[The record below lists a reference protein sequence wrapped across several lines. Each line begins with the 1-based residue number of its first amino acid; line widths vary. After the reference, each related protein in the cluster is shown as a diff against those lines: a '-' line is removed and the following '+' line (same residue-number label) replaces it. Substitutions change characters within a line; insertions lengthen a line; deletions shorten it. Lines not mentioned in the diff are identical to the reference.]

1 MSKIEKVISI
11 SLDDK
16 TKTGLDKI
24 EQTFKDVDSSI
35 KKAEGTSANL
45 RKELKQL
52 QNDLLSG
59 KFTGE
64 EFKQAE
70 QRAGE
75 LKDTIS
81 DLSAKIKV
89 LGSDTRTLDGVI
101 SAAEG
106 LAGGFAIAQGAAAL
120 FGDENKE
127 LEKALLKVQSAM
139 AILNGIQ
146 AVANVLQ
153 KESAARVLASTIIER
168 IRNFVK
174 TGSVALN
181 KQETASTVALTV
193 ATGAQTVATQ
203 GATLATKALRIA
215 LISTGIGAI
224 VVGVMALVAAW
235 NEYNDTA
242 EESTETQKD
251 LNDEIEEGIK
261 ANERYRLSTN
271 ELNDIVKL
279 RTKIAL
285 EEARKRGAS
294 DKEMRDIEA
303 AGIQEQINNITKIIQ
318 AQRYRTTI
326 TREERKALVE
336 EQKGL
341 QDELT
346 LLIAKGETDDFLAK
360 KAADKKREDERIKR
374 FEKEKAETIK
384 NGEDIQA
391 ALNRIAQKRLDE
403 EQAYKD
409 KAAAILKGVSE
420 SNETPA
426 QKLEREYRENLAIL
440 EKAHANTLTL
450 TAKFITDKKALE
462 DAAAEETKRK
472 QLSDEQAIADAKL
485 AIQNSY
491 LDSLA
496 GLAGIVGALAGKNK
510 DLQRIALIAESAA
523 GIAKIIINTQ
533 AANSAAVLKYA
544 PLPGGQALS
553 AAEIV
558 ANKISAGIGI
568 AANVV
573 ATSKALSAIGGGGGV
588 SSSSV
593 GGAAPQ
599 AQFNIVGQG
608 PANRLSETV
617 ANREQQPLRA
627 YVVGS
632 DVTSQQSLDRNKIN
646 NSTFL

>member
-193 ATGAQTVATQ
+193 ATGAQAAATE
-203 GATLATKALRIA
+203 GATIATKALRIA

-224 VVGVMALVAAW
+224 VIGVVALVAAW
-235 NEYNDTA
+235 KEYNSTAKDTEK
-242 EESTETQKD
+242 EEEKRKKSLELTNQILQQQIDELDTQTY
-251 LNDEIEEGIK
+251 L
-261 ANERYRLSTN
+261 
-271 ELNDIVKL
+271 ELNNAK
-279 RTKIAL
+279 
-285 EEARKRGAS
+285 KRGAS
-294 DKEMRDIEA
+294 EKELY
-303 AGIQEQINNITKIIQ
+303 NIKL
-318 AQRYRTTI
+318 
-326 TREERKALVE
+326 KALKDEEMLLEKYKAFNNLSTEDNKKTADRIVE
-336 EQKGL
+336 IQK
-341 QDELT
+341 
-346 LLIAKGETDDFLAK
+346 
-360 KAADKKREDERIKR
+360 ERIKLTSDFETEDYLKNKKAR
-374 FEKEKAETIK
+374 EDRAAEAEKKRKEKFEKEKAETIK

-391 ALNRIAQKRLDE
+391 SLNRIAQKRLDD

-409 KAAAILKGVSE
+409 KAAAILKGVSQ

-462 DAAAEETKRK
+462 DGDKAKRDADDETRK
-472 QLSDEQAIADAKL
+472 QKELADAQAVADAKL

-573 ATSKALSAIGGGGGV
+573 ATSKALSAIGGGGSA

>member
-193 ATGAQTVATQ
+193 ATGAQAAATE
-203 GATLATKALRIA
+203 GATIATKALRIA

-224 VVGVMALVAAW
+224 VIGVVALVAAW
-235 NEYNDTA
+235 KEYNSTAKDTEK
-242 EESTETQKD
+242 EEEKRKKSLELTNQILQQQIDELDTQTY
-251 LNDEIEEGIK
+251 L
-261 ANERYRLSTN
+261 
-271 ELNDIVKL
+271 ELNNAK
-279 RTKIAL
+279 
-285 EEARKRGAS
+285 KRGAS
-294 DKEMRDIEA
+294 EKELY
-303 AGIQEQINNITKIIQ
+303 NIKL
-318 AQRYRTTI
+318 
-326 TREERKALVE
+326 KALKDEEMLLEKYKAFNNLSTEDNKKTADRIVE
-336 EQKGL
+336 IQK
-341 QDELT
+341 
-346 LLIAKGETDDFLAK
+346 
-360 KAADKKREDERIKR
+360 ERIKLTSDFETEDYLKNKKAR
-374 FEKEKAETIK
+374 EDRAAEAEKKRKEKFEKEKAETIK

-391 ALNRIAQKRLDE
+391 SLNRIAQKRLDD

-409 KAAAILKGVSE
+409 KAAAILKGVSQ

-573 ATSKALSAIGGGGGV
+573 ATSKALSAIGGGGSA

>member
-193 ATGAQTVATQ
+193 ATGAQAAATE
-203 GATLATKALRIA
+203 GATIATKALRIA

-224 VVGVMALVAAW
+224 VIGVVALVAAW
-235 NEYNDTA
+235 KEYNSTAKDTEK
-242 EESTETQKD
+242 EEEKRKKSLELTNQILQQQIDELDTQTY
-251 LNDEIEEGIK
+251 L
-261 ANERYRLSTN
+261 
-271 ELNDIVKL
+271 ELNNAK
-279 RTKIAL
+279 
-285 EEARKRGAS
+285 KRGAS
-294 DKEMRDIEA
+294 EKELY
-303 AGIQEQINNITKIIQ
+303 NIKL
-318 AQRYRTTI
+318 
-326 TREERKALVE
+326 KALKDEEMLLEKYKAFNNLSTEDNKKTADRIVE
-336 EQKGL
+336 IQK
-341 QDELT
+341 
-346 LLIAKGETDDFLAK
+346 
-360 KAADKKREDERIKR
+360 ERIKLTSDFETEDYLKNKKAR
-374 FEKEKAETIK
+374 EDRAAEAEKKRKEKFEKEKAETIK

-391 ALNRIAQKRLDE
+391 SLNRIAQKRLDD

-409 KAAAILKGVSE
+409 KAAAILKGVSQ

-462 DAAAEETKRK
+462 DADAKETKRK

-573 ATSKALSAIGGGGGV
+573 ATSKALSAIGGGGSA